1 MKEFAKSEGG
11 QSILE
16 NETSWNTYPSV
27 NSVARFMKTGT
38 RPSWRIPQLLLIT
51 HYTLPA
57 TSHYSLLTTTRAL
70 FICFGLVKGGA

>member
-1 MKEFAKSEGG
+1 
-11 QSILE
+11 
-16 NETSWNTYPSV
+16 V

-38 RPSWRIPQLLLIT
+38 RPSWRISQLLLTT